1 MTALQATGQWGV
13 PDALVLALARCAL
26 TAALLR
32 RRRHRARLQL
42 PSRACARRLA
52 GTEGA
57 PCNLQSSVQALSA
70 HALLPRSANAC
81 PAPQAS
87 ADVTARAA
95 VQPRTRPGA
104 RPETCRGRVTQ
115 QKTHLF
121 ARCSNQYGPQSHC
134 DEGAQSVLAATQTRV
149 NRTGRGGAGI
159 DTRRASGPGAAVV
172 SLPPSRA
179 APGLGCGS
187 RLHFDFGVRG
197 GSSSWRSEITSKR
210 PPSYGKAARMPYKP
224 SQAVTLTSCTAFW
237 SST

>member
-1 MTALQATGQWGV
+1 MTALQATGEWGYQ
-13 PDALVLALARCAL
+13 DALVLALARCAL

-52 GTEGA
+52 GTEGQ

-104 RPETCRGRVTQ
+104 RPEACRGRVTQ
-115 QKTHLF
+115 QKTRLF

-149 NRTGRGGAGI
+149 NRTGRRGAGV
-159 DTRRASGPGAAVV
+159 DTRPHRARGRRSWVRPRARGTRSSCRPRLFCPSAFCLARWQQAWQHVGTCERWRDIWRGPAPARPGA
-172 SLPPSRA
+172 PN
-179 APGLGCGS
+179 
-187 RLHFDFGVRG
+187 
-197 GSSSWRSEITSKR
+197 
-210 PPSYGKAARMPYKP
+210 ARQLLMMRI
-224 SQAVTLTSCTAFW
+224 Q
-237 SST
+237 